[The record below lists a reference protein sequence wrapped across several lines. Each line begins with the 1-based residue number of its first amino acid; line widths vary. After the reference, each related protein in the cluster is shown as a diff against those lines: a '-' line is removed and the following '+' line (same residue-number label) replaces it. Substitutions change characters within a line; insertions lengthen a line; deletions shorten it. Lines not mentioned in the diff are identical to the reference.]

1 MNIEA
6 YDIDSLRKLVRSLQ
20 SENTTLKA
28 QLQKANIPYEDYS
41 HFEEKIETLEN
52 YDPDQGERIINP
64 EYITDDMAKRYF
76 AMFWGR
82 QDVYAK
88 RSVNKETGKVAYYPQ
103 CSNFWT
109 NVCHKKIKDGVKCK
123 DCKKR
128 SYKAITK
135 KHLMILEITSL
146 KTNEEIIL
154 KDKFNLT
161 ANGWQIYGKI
171 IVRKN

>member
-41 HFEEKIETLEN
+41 YFEEKIENLEN

-76 AMFWGR
+76 A
-82 QDVYAK
+82 
-88 RSVNKETGKVAYYPQ
+88 
-103 CSNFWT
+103 
-109 NVCHKKIKDGVKCK
+109 KKSGCQVQERNYKQNIKD
-123 DCKKR
+123 
-128 SYKAITK
+128 
-135 KHLMILEITSL
+135 L
-146 KTNEEIIL
+146 
-154 KDKFNLT
+154 
-161 ANGWQIYGKI
+161 
-171 IVRKN
+171 

>member
-20 SENTTLKA
+20 NENTVLKA

-41 HFEEKIETLEN
+41 HFEEKIENLEN

-82 QDVYAK
+82 QDVFAK
-88 RSVNKETGKVAYYPQ
+88 RGKNGGYFPHAIIVGITLCALNKEA
-103 CSNFWT
+103 
-109 NVCHKKIKDGVKCK
+109 KKFVVK
-123 DCKKR
+123 
-128 SYKAITK
+128 
-135 KHLMILEITSL
+135 
-146 KTNEEIIL
+146 
-154 KDKFNLT
+154 
-161 ANGWQIYGKI
+161 
-171 IVRKN
+171 IVRTQNGQNLLQKRLLNI

>member
-41 HFEEKIETLEN
+41 HFEEKIENLEN

-82 QDVYAK
+82 QDVFANSAK
-88 RSVNKETGKVAYYPQ
+88 NGLNTRFPVYGRFVLHLAYTF
-103 CSNFWT
+103 C
-109 NVCHKKIKDGVKCK
+109 
-123 DCKKR
+123 R
-128 SYKAITK
+128 A
-135 KHLMILEITSL
+135 
-146 KTNEEIIL
+146 
-154 KDKFNLT
+154 
-161 ANGWQIYGKI
+161 
-171 IVRKN
+171 

>member
-1 MNIEA
+1 MNVEA

-41 HFEEKIETLEN
+41 HFEEKIENLEN

-82 QDVYAK
+82 QDVFAK
-88 RSVNKETGKVAYYPQ
+88 RGKNGGYFPHAIIVGITLCALNKEAKKYSVM
-103 CSNFWT
+103 
-109 NVCHKKIKDGVKCK
+109 NVKIHSG
-123 DCKKR
+123 
-128 SYKAITK
+128 
-135 KHLMILEITSL
+135 HH
-146 KTNEEIIL
+146 
-154 KDKFNLT
+154 
-161 ANGWQIYGKI
+161 
-171 IVRKN
+171 